1 MSTTPPP
8 WPNGSW
14 PKGPPGCTTSPSTGP
29 PRPSTST
36 ATSRPWGASVPT
48 DRSDFT
54 DFEVADLSLAE
65 FGRKEITLAEHEMPG
80 LMAIRKEY

>member
-1 MSTTPPP
+1 M
-8 WPNGSW
+8 
-14 PKGPPGCTTSPSTGP
+14 
-29 PRPSTST
+29 
-36 ATSRPWGASVPT
+36 PT